1 MTLPADS
8 HVHTEWSWDAA
19 RGSMERT
26 CRRAVEIGLPAV
38 AFTEHVD
45 HTVWTL
51 DRSHVDDGA
60 HLLTFTS
67 PHGVVTPGPFD
78 AAGYLE
84 ALAACRDRHPGL
96 RILSGLELGEPHL
109 HREAVEQVLAAGS
122 FDRVLG
128 SLHCLPDGDD
138 WTEPGELFGRRPAAD
153 IVRSYLRD
161 VAAMVAADDAF
172 EVLAHI
178 DYPVRSWDEGAH
190 GPFDP
195 SDVESEFRD
204 ALGATA
210 AAGKALE
217 INTVLPLH
225 PTVVR
230 WWHEAGGDAVSFG
243 SDAHEPA
250 ELGRRFAE
258 AAGLAEACG
267 FRPGRDP
274 HDLWPRVR

>member
-8 HVHTEWSWDAA
+8 HVHTEWSWDAV

-26 CRRAVEIGLPAV
+26 CQRAVELGLPAV

-45 HTVWTL
+45 HTVWML
-51 DRSHVDDGA
+51 DRSQVDDDA

-67 PHGVVTPGPFD
+67 PEGIVTPGPFD

-84 ALAACRDRHPGL
+84 AVAACRDRHPGL
-96 RILSGLELGEPHL
+96 RILTGLELGEPHL
-109 HREAVEQVLAAGS
+109 HPEAVDRALAAGS

-128 SLHCLPDGDD
+128 SLHCMPDGDG

-153 IVRSYLRD
+153 IVRTYLRD
-161 VAAMVAADDAF
+161 VAAMVAADDTF
-172 EVLAHI
+172 EVLAHV
-178 DYPVRSWDEGAH
+178 DYPIRSWDETAH

-195 SDVESEFRD
+195 ADVELEFRD
-204 ALGATA
+204 ALEAAA

-225 PTVVR
+225 QTVVR
-230 WWHEAGGDAVSFG
+230 WWREVGGGAVSFG

-250 ELGRRFAE
+250 ELARRFTE

-274 HDLWPRVR
+274 HDLWPRAR